1 MELTAI
7 VRKESAGWR
16 WWVAEGRPPVTLSRI
31 VAICEQPCMS
41 YAAAQAEADWAAK
54 QYREGCEGKAIQREA
69 EIDGGE

>member
-7 VRKESAGWR
+7 VRKEPSGWR
-16 WWVAEGRPPVTLSRI
+16 WWVAEGRPPLALSRI

-54 QYREGCEGKAIQREA
+54 QYRAEREGEAVQREA